1 MAVSAADLEHA
12 IKGVNFPASKD
23 ELIKQANSNNADSSV
38 VSVVKDLPDEK
49 YSSPIDVSKAF
60 GSR

>member
-1 MAVSAADLEHA
+1 MAISAADLEHA

-23 ELIKQANSNNADSSV
+23 ELVKQANNNNADSSV
-38 VSVVKDLPDEK
+38 LSVVKDLPDEK

-60 GSR
+60 GNR